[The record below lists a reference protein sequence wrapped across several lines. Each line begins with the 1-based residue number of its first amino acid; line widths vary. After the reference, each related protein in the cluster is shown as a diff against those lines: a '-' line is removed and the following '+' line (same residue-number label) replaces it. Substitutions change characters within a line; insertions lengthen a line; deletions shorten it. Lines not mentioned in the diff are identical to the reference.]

1 MPVTSKSSI
10 RISKGVMPNALALA
24 NCSPANPKK
33 LQAISIKNGGH
44 HAVIYLLPTVDDFAL
59 RRESRSCLH
68 DHDRAADA
76 AINTWLLPC
85 IDETHP
91 NGKLDSRGADVLVQ
105 QRQVN
110 RGQLFTAM
118 QILVL
123 SNATQTARKR
133 ERNIERNVV
142 PYLIAHAEA

>member
-1 MPVTSKSSI
+1 MP
-10 RISKGVMPNALALA
+10 AAEQA
-24 NCSPANPKK
+24 SP
-33 LQAISIKNGGH
+33 
-44 HAVIYLLPTVDDFAL
+44 LLPGINDCVPRRAL
-59 RRESRSCLH
+59 RTSRRLVH
-68 DHDRAADA
+68 NRAADA

-85 IDETHP
+85 IDEPHP

-123 SNATQTARKR
+123 SNAAQTARKR
-133 ERNIERNVV
+133 ERNIEWNIV
-142 PYLIAHAEA
+142 PYLVAHAEA